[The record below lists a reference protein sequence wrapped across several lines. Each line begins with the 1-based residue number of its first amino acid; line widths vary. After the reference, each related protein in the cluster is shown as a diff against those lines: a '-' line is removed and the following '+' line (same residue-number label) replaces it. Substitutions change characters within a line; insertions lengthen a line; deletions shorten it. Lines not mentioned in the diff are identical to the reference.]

1 MVAPHGLT
9 LISLK
14 DELSVPT
21 PTVNNNREKDK
32 IYEVKENHHSGTE
45 RMGNKQK

>member
-1 MVAPHGLT
+1 MVTPHGLT
-9 LISLK
+9 LIILK

-21 PTVNNNREKDK
+21 PTVKNSREKEK
-32 IYEVKENHHSGTE
+32 IHELKENHHSGTE